1 MTGVII
7 RRRNLDTDMFRGR
20 PCKDTGSKQPS
31 TSQEERPQETAI
43 LPTPWS
49 QTSLHN
55 IPSKLIQMSFPSYAL
70 SLSFAF
76 SVTACLGSL
85 TFLFLSSLKHS
96 PPPSLK
102 LSKDVVF
109 TENFAHVFAAV
120 HRHPSVRIR
129 PRSLLGEKNIV
140 NLVTDREQV
149 FMHRRNCLLSFSF
162 LKKYM
167 LEKRLYLYGLS
178 NLIKYF
184 LQI

>member
-7 RRRNLDTDMFRGR
+7 RRRNLDTDMFRGT
-20 PCKDTGSKQPS
+20 CKDTGSKQPS

-55 IPSKLIQMSFPSYAL
+55 IPSKLIQTSFPSHAL

-109 TENFAHVFAAV
+109 TENFAHVFATV
-120 HRHPSVRIR
+120 PRHPSMRIR
-129 PRSLLGEKNIV
+129 PRSLLGEKTLWISWLIV
-140 NLVTDREQV
+140 
-149 FMHRRNCLLSFSF
+149 SKFSCTEETAFYHFHF
-162 LKKYM
+162 LK
-167 LEKRLYLYGLS
+167 S
-178 NLIKYF
+178 IC
-184 LQI
+184 